1 MKTNASDNQ
10 WSGKLGFVMAAAGS
24 AIGLGNI
31 WKFPYMVGTNGG
43 AVFFSV
49 YIVFLFVLGIP
60 VLMAEMAIGRY
71 AGMNA
76 VDSCGRISEKW
87 KFAGWFG
94 IIGAFTI
101 LSYYSVVGG
110 WVIKYILHYIVNGRI
125 SDPSAYFA
133 GFSSQ
138 TAEPI
143 ILHLIFL
150 FICAAIVMGGISSG
164 IEKVSKILLP
174 LLFILLIVMA
184 GVSLSLPN
192 ASEGIRYFLVPD
204 FSDVENIGAIC
215 LNAMGQVFFSLS
227 LGMGTLITY
236 GSYLPKDSRII
247 SSAGS
252 IVALDSLAA
261 VLSAFVV
268 LPAVFSFG
276 MTPEAGPG
284 LLFQTLPVVFDK
296 ISLGRIAAVMFF
308 VLVLL
313 AAVTSAIS
321 LMEVVVAFMAER
333 FKMKRSDAVIVLS
346 LILGGVGALSS
357 MSLGVLSDFTIFGM
371 GFFDFLSFL
380 SDKIIM
386 PLGGFFICILVGY
399 VWGIPAAANEIS
411 NGGKLKFR
419 SRKLFAAV
427 VRYIAPAL
435 ILFIFVS
442 ALV

>member
-43 AVFFSV
+43 AVFFAV

-150 FICAAIVMGGISSG
+150 FICAAIVMGGIASG

-204 FSDVENIGAIC
+204 FSNVENIGAIC

-346 LILGGVGALSS
+346 LILGGVGAVSS

-386 PLGGFFICILVGY
+386 PLGGLFICILVGY

-435 ILFIFVS
+435 IMFIFFS
-442 ALV
+442 ALI